1 MSTLAHCAP
10 GSGHETLQQDFLGQ
24 RSPEARW
31 HKGLCVWEGPRVD
44 LPTFP
49 VTEGRTGVIW
59 QGPRRQA
66 PDSLRLCLTGALFM
80 RPHVSC
86 HCSCLL
92 HAGGTLYSHC
102 TLWVFR
108 AETPVE
114 GLAGG
119 WRAVSSPPGP
129 QAGSVLSP
137 GGPVQTLECA
147 PWGFPGSASRNTAP
161 SAETLVSCHHC
172 HRSQAWD
179 LGRVAGA
186 KGVWT
191 RSVKVSVGWLSGH
204 QKVSG
209 NGDEVMCHSQLAC

>member
-1 MSTLAHCAP
+1 MSTLAHYAP

-31 HKGLCVWEGPRVD
+31 HRGLHVWEGPRVD

-49 VTEGRTGVIW
+49 VTEGRTSVIW
-59 QGPRRQA
+59 QGPRQQA
-66 PDSLRLCLTGALFM
+66 PDSLRLCLAGALFM

-86 HCSCLL
+86 HCLP

-129 QAGSVLSP
+129 QAGCVLSP

-147 PWGFPGSASRNTAP
+147 PWGFPGRASRNTAP
-161 SAETLVSCHHC
+161 ALRHWLRVIIATV
-172 HRSQAWD
+172 RK
-179 LGRVAGA
+179 LGTSGRWWVA
-186 KGVWT
+186 KGVWAH
-191 RSVKVSVGWLSGH
+191 SVKVRVGWLSGH

-209 NGDEVMCHSQLAC
+209 NGDKVLCHSQLSC